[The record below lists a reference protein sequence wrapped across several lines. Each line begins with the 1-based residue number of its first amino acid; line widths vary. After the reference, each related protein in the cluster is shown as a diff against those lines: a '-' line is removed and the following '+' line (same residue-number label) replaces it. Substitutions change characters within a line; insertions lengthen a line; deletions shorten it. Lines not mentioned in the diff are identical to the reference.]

1 VTTADR
7 DPSEQGAPAD
17 DRPESSRD
25 SHAGAGW
32 GCVAGDYKKD
42 LTKLDVPFSWLNPK
56 PLWHSRNDRLIRW
69 FGDDPTNRR
78 RVEWMEGRRAANPEL
93 LVDYADRDPISFL
106 VMGDTGEGDDSQ
118 YAVVRPLLSQAKDAA
133 FLFIC
138 SDVIYP
144 AGGVDEYLEKFFHP
158 YERFGGPIHAVP
170 GNHDWY
176 DGLTG
181 FMRWFC
187 GVEEPPP
194 SRRPEQRF
202 LSKLWWRNLLWHS
215 PPEPSKRKLEEI
227 AEKYP
232 LSEQRARQP
241 GPYLAIDAG
250 PVRLVGIDTG
260 VCGDIDKRQAEWLLE
275 VSKGPKPKILL
286 TGKPIYVDGDHH
298 PGPIEDSDTTVDDI
312 VTDPD
317 HNYIAAIGGDIHN
330 YQRYPVELDDGRTVL
345 YLVSGGGGAFMH
357 ETHTIDNLDRL
368 PEENRLTGMTESKLR
383 LYPRRGH
390 SLSRYSQ
397 LYGRKFRFL
406 GGRLLYIRPEAAA
419 AIVAERTGVQPTLEE
434 DRSARITRRE
444 RLAAWFMFTLPGRGR
459 RTLHVPF
466 SEWLDWNEPPLFK
479 SFLRIDASETAIE
492 IRCFGASGCRHA
504 QHHPPVEDHLRAT
517 RAADGRFQWDLE
529 PDRRRRFRREG
540 RPAIPELSGSERRS
554 SPHRG

>member
-1 VTTADR
+1 VNAH
-7 DPSEQGAPAD
+7 E
-17 DRPESSRD
+17 RPESSRD

-56 PLWHSRNDRLIRW
+56 PLWRSRNDRLIRW
-69 FGDDPTNRR
+69 LGDDPTNRR

-144 AGGVDEYLEKFFHP
+144 AGGADEYLEKFFHP
-158 YERFGGPIHAVP
+158 YDRFRGPIHAVP

-194 SRRPEQRF
+194 SRRPKQRF
-202 LSKLWWRNLLWHS
+202 LSKLWWRDLLWQS
-215 PPEPSKRKLEEI
+215 PPEPSQDTLAEI

-232 LSEQRARQP
+232 LSKQRARQP

-250 PVRLVGIDTG
+250 LVRLVGIDTG
-260 VCGDIDKRQAEWLLE
+260 VCGGIDKQQAEWLLD
-275 VSKGPKPKILL
+275 VSRGPKPKILL

-298 PGPIEDSDTTVDDI
+298 PGPIEGSDTTVDDI

-330 YQRYPVELDDGRTVL
+330 YQRYPVELDDGRTIL

-357 ETHTIDNLDRL
+357 QTHTIDNLDRL
-368 PEENRLTGMTESKLR
+368 PEEHRLKGMTESKLR

-406 GGRLLYIRPEAAA
+406 GGRLLYIRPEVAA
-419 AIVAERTGVQPTLEE
+419 AIVAERIGVEPTLEE

-444 RLAAWFMFTLPGRGR
+444 RLAAWFMFTLPARGR

-479 SFLRIDASETAIE
+479 SFLRVDASEAAVE
-492 IRCFGASGCRHA
+492 VRCFGASGCRHA

-517 RAADGRFQWDLE
+517 QGADGRWEWDLE
-529 PDRRRRFRREG
+529 PGRGRRFRRER
-540 RPAIPELSGSERRS
+540 RPAIPEPSGSERRS
-554 SPHRG
+554 SPRRA

>member
-1 VTTADR
+1 VTIADG
-7 DPSEQGAPAD
+7 DPNEQGAPTD

-32 GCVAGDYKKD
+32 GCVAGDYKND
-42 LTKLDVPFSWLNPK
+42 PTKSKVPFSWLNPK
-56 PLWHSRNDRLIRW
+56 PLWRSRNDRLIRW
-69 FGDDPTNRR
+69 SSDDPTNRR

-93 LVDYADRDPISFL
+93 LIDYADRDPISFL

-118 YAVVRPLLSQAKDAA
+118 YAVVRPLLSQAQDAA

-144 AGGVDEYLEKFFHP
+144 AGGVDDYFQKFFCP
-158 YERFGGPIHAVP
+158 YDRFSAPIHAVP

-194 SRRPEQRF
+194 SHRPRQRL
-202 LSKLWWRNLLWHS
+202 LSRLWWRDLLWHS
-215 PPEPSKRKLEEI
+215 PPKPSRRKLEEI
-227 AEKYP
+227 AEK
-232 LSEQRARQP
+232 RARPEQP

-260 VCGDIDKRQAEWLLE
+260 ICGDIDKQQAEWLRE
-275 VSKGPKPKILL
+275 VSKGKKPKILL
-286 TGKPIYVDGDHH
+286 TGKPIYVDGEHH

-312 VTDPD
+312 ITNPD
-317 HNYIAAIGGDIHN
+317 NNYIAAIGGDIHN
-330 YQRYPVELDDGRTVL
+330 YQRYPVERDGRTIL
-345 YLVSGGGGAFMH
+345 YMVSGGGGAFMH
-357 ETHTIDNLDRL
+357 ETHTIGNLDRL
-368 PEENRLTGMTESKLR
+368 PEEDRLDGMTESKLR

-406 GGRLLYIRPEAAA
+406 GGRLLYIRPEVAA
-419 AIVAERTGVQPTLEE
+419 AIVAERTGVPPTLEE
-434 DRSARITRRE
+434 DRSARITRRA
-444 RLAAWFMFTLPGRGR
+444 RVAAWIMFTLPGRGR
-459 RTLHVPF
+459 RALHLPF

-492 IRCFGASGCRHA
+492 IRCFGASGCERA
-504 QHHPPVEDHLRAT
+504 QHDPPVEDHLRAT
-517 RAADGRFQWDLE
+517 RAADGRWEWDLE
-529 PDRRRRFRREG
+529 PGRPRRFRRED
-540 RPAIPELSGSERRS
+540 RPAIPEPSGSGRRS
-554 SPHRG
+554 SPRRA